1 MNFGRSAAK
10 GHHCH
15 DERKECASNL
25 TTISRPKMHPQLEAN
40 ECQGSKQRDPWYL
53 VDFPSF
59 KECVWCD
66 SMIDAPTVPH
76 LHHWWHLSMHYSSK
90 QDTGRS
96 FHSLS
101 TSPPSVTCDSTSP
114 NTLSFIYTMHS
125 FSYVWNENESKTK
138 FGCSRPVLWWWP
150 MHALLNCL
158 HMCHVQYMILV
169 TILYSCALDLLHS

>member
-25 TTISRPKMHPQLEAN
+25 TTLSRPKMHPQLEAN

-90 QDTGRS
+90 
-96 FHSLS
+96 HLS
-101 TSPPSVTCDSTSP
+101 NMWFYISKYSQLYLHNAFIQLCLEWKWIKNQVWMFQTC
-114 NTLSFIYTMHS
+114 LVMVAYACIVELLAY
-125 FSYVWNENESKTK
+125 SK
-138 FGCSRPVLWWWP
+138 
-150 MHALLNCL
+150 
-158 HMCHVQYMILV
+158 
-169 TILYSCALDLLHS
+169 